1 MKSKFTAGLII
12 ISVVAF
18 SSCVSSK
25 KYKSSQAEVENL
37 QTQLS
42 SCNTTV
48 NNSATKI
55 TELNGQVTSL
65 KGQVSTLT
73 SQNAALSGDA
83 AKYQR
88 LKAEAKMSDD
98 ELNAALAAQGTSMKE
113 IQEKLIAG
121 LSALIDSGM
130 DVTYKEG
137 LLYVTLPEK
146 MLYAPSNA
154 TLNKSAKAALSPLA
168 SILNNY
174 PKVAIYVVGHTDNA
188 KVHTAKFDDNWSL
201 STERA
206 NGVVRAFIKD
216 YSIDPARLMSAG
228 RSKFA
233 PAASNDTKEGR
244 AQNRRINIVLNP
256 GLIKLA
262 EMMDN

>member
-1 MKSKFTAGLII
+1 MKSKLTTGLVILT
-12 ISVVAF
+12 VVAF

-25 KYKSSQAEVENL
+25 KFKASEAQVSSLQTELTAANNTIKSSNAKIADL
-37 QTQLS
+37 
-42 SCNTTV
+42 
-48 NNSATKI
+48 NNQVAG
-55 TELNGQVTSL
+55 LNS
-65 KGQVSTLT
+65 KVSTLT
-73 SQNAALSGDA
+73 NQNAALSVDA
-83 AKYQR
+83 AKYQK
-88 LKAEAKMSDD
+88 LKLDAQMSDD

-113 IQEKLIAG
+113 IQQKLVEG

-146 MLYAPSNA
+146 MLYAPSSA

-188 KVHTAKFDDNWSL
+188 KIHTARFDDNWSL

-206 NGVVRAFIKD
+206 NGVIRAFIKD

-228 RSKFA
+228 KSKFS

-244 AQNRRINIVLNP
+244 ALNRRINIVLNP

-262 EMMDN
+262 EMMD